1 MLLIAGYKRSY
12 SGAIANAKAYYSA
25 KEQLNDSQKY
35 ASELRELQLINA
47 QLDAQI
53 GNQEMDAVLVQNALV
68 EFAAE
73 NALKTELT
81 EVAAMGWASATSPG
95 PTIFTPHTQQPE
107 RAPTS
112 GVLANLPTASASV
125 DGSRLEEHPPAHL
138 RVPCSMLPALR
149 CLLAVNVG
157 FPPMLKTSWTAELSR
172 HVSAKVAGEVCMH
185 TCLRKLGMAM
195 HFCDIACCSAAIFE
209 ILVFAQHE

>member
-81 EVAAMGWASATSPG
+81 EVAAMHSYSDAYFEQYSNKIT
-95 PTIFTPHTQQPE
+95 
-107 RAPTS
+107 
-112 GVLANLPTASASV
+112 LN
-125 DGSRLEEHPPAHL
+125 GSFNE
-138 RVPCSMLPALR
+138 
-149 CLLAVNVG
+149 LLAAIYA
-157 FPPMLKTSWTAELSR
+157 FERDFEASR
-172 HVSAKVAGEVCMH
+172 INHVSMYTKKNFK
-185 TCLRKLGMAM
+185 TRKDELYTDLL
-195 HFCDIACCSAAIFE
+195 F
-209 ILVFAQHE
+209 QHYERH